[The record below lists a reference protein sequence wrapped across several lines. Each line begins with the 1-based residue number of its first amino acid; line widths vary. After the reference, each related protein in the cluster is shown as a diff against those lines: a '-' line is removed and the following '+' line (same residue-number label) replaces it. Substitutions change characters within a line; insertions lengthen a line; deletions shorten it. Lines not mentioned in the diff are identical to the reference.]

1 MGPGSLLTNQFNGIP
16 RQFWTLHFCCIWR
29 VHCTFAIRL
38 TVSRRASRGSRASW
52 ASRAALGALG
62 FGYSLKFFCQR
73 WFLSKMGQDVFLI
86 YCVWNPTEMIAVFQK
101 RSAKIACAKRKTT
114 KNGPEQTPPIFFG
127 VAYALVEYLPK
138 VWVKKRSHK
147 NPSQVTANDRV
158 WKKPFVPKGSSSDQ
172 LAVCFFSEGVPG
184 HLAIFSR
191 VLSETVFVPYV
202 LRGPVV
208 EKNSAQ

>member
-62 FGYSLKFFCQR
+62 FGYSLIFFAKGDFFPR
-73 WFLSKMGQDVFLI
+73 WAKMFCLI
-86 YCVWNPTEMIAVFQK
+86 YCVWNPTEMITVFQK
-101 RSAKIACAKRKTT
+101 QSAKIACAKRKTT
-114 KNGPEQTPPIFFG
+114 KNGPEQTPPKFFG

-138 VWVKKRSHK
+138 VWVEKRNHK
-147 NPSQVTANDRV
+147 NPSHVTANDRV
-158 WKKPFVPKGSSSDQ
+158 WIFFLSQKDHLPTSLLFV
-172 LAVCFFSEGVPG
+172 FS
-184 HLAIFSR
+184 AR
-191 VLSETVFVPYV
+191 VFLDI
-202 LRGPVV
+202 
-208 EKNSAQ
+208 